1 MLKTALR
8 SLAPRLLALGS
19 IVCLVLCVLRAQA
32 APMVGAYY
40 YPWYGTYQGGHNWS
54 QTLRDNLVPQQS
66 PAEGYYSSRSSA
78 TIESQIDASHQAN
91 ISFWATSWWG
101 PGSAE
106 DTTLQD
112 YVLTDP
118 RAGELK
124 YAIHYESTGRLGS
137 FSSPN
142 YTNLIPDFQYL
153 AQDYFNNPNYLQID
167 GRPVVFMYLTRAYFN
182 GPGGQQ
188 AVADLRQAMEQQF
201 GVDPYLIGDDVF
213 PGQNDAQR
221 AGLWDAITDFDVYG
235 SALGGLGSTTAAVT
249 ELASQYQ
256 AAAQMAH
263 ADNIGFIPTVSPGF
277 NDAAARSGHAAAPRY
292 ETDVPGSAEGSLFA
306 DELNR
311 AALPNLDPAAEN
323 ILMVNS
329 FNEWHEDT
337 QIEPTNLA
345 TATTADDASGTLTQ
359 GYSYPGYGD
368 LYLNELR
375 TATVPEP
382 TSAQQLILGSC
393 LVSLAVLLRGVA
405 VGHRHVSRQ

>member
-1 MLKTALR
+1 
-8 SLAPRLLALGS
+8 
-19 IVCLVLCVLRAQA
+19 
-32 APMVGAYY
+32 
-40 YPWYGTYQGGHNWS
+40 
-54 QTLRDNLVPQQS
+54 
-66 PAEGYYSSRSSA
+66 
-78 TIESQIDASHQAN
+78 
-91 ISFWATSWWG
+91 
-101 PGSAE
+101 
-106 DTTLQD
+106 
-112 YVLTDP
+112 
-118 RAGELK
+118 
-124 YAIHYESTGRLGS
+124 
-137 FSSPN
+137 
-142 YTNLIPDFQYL
+142 
-153 AQDYFNNPNYLQID
+153 
-167 GRPVVFMYLTRAYFN
+167 
-182 GPGGQQ
+182 
-188 AVADLRQAMEQQF
+188 
-201 GVDPYLIGDDVF
+201 
-213 PGQNDAQR
+213 
-221 AGLWDAITDFDVYG
+221 
-235 SALGGLGSTTAAVT
+235 
-249 ELASQYQ
+249 
-256 AAAQMAH
+256 MAH

-277 NDAAARSGHAAAPRY
+277 NDAAVRSGHAAAPRY